1 MNNLMQMFG
10 NMQNMANQFDQFRQN
25 FNNPNP
31 QQYVQQLL
39 DSGRMTQEQ
48 YNYFSQMASQ
58 AQHMLMKLL
67 NDLNRR

>member
-58 AQHMLMKLL
+58 AQPMLMKLL
-67 NDLNRR
+67 NDMNRR